1 MANIHTPVPSLTLN
15 DGTSIPM
22 LGYGTG
28 TAWYKTGD
36 ESQLDQTCID
46 SAKMAIGLGY
56 HHLDGAEVY
65 KTETELGTAIKQ
77 SGVAREKLYIVTK
90 VLPNIADIPAALN
103 TSLKKLGVDHVDL
116 YLIHAPFFSEKK
128 EEHQAKWK
136 QMEELKAAGLA
147 RSIGVSNYLP
157 EHLDWL
163 LETATT
169 PPSINQIE
177 FHPYLQHAGLIDYHK
192 KHNIA
197 LSAYGPQTPV
207 TKATGGP
214 VDDILAQ
221 LAKKYAVNPGEICL
235 RWCIDQD
242 VVAITTSSKEQR
254 LSDYL
259 RAMTFKLTP
268 AEVKLINEAG
278 AQKHFRGF
286 WNHKFADDDRR

>member
-1 MANIHTPVPSLTLN
+1 
-15 DGTSIPM
+15 
-22 LGYGTG
+22 
-28 TAWYKTGD
+28 
-36 ESQLDQTCID
+36 
-46 SAKMAIGLGY
+46 
-56 HHLDGAEVY
+56 
-65 KTETELGTAIKQ
+65 
-77 SGVAREKLYIVTK
+77 
-90 VLPNIADIPAALN
+90 
-103 TSLKKLGVDHVDL
+103 
-116 YLIHAPFFSEKK
+116 
-128 EEHQAKWK
+128 
-136 QMEELKAAGLA
+136 MEELKAAGLA

-192 KHNIA
+192 KHVRPPMSWPQPNKHNLHLLAFHQLTLAQNIA

-207 TKATGGP
+207 TKAAGGP
-214 VDDILAQ
+214 VDDVLAK
-221 LAKKYAVNPGEICL
+221 LSKKYAVNAGEICL

-268 AEVKLINEAG
+268 AEVKQVSTRLAYLALIFLVVGYIWTLVAD
-278 AQKHFRGF
+278 FRF
-286 WNHKFADDDRR
+286 PFADQRGWCSEALQRVLEPQVR